1 MKESFQII
9 TSRKHVRTK
18 FAPNLHQTFSKNGEN
33 LGLNVIKII
42 CCGDLLES
50 PNRLPQHMIIRRTN
64 DNYVNN
70 LLESGLQ

>member
-1 MKESFQII
+1 MKESFQIM

-18 FAPNLHQTFSKNGEN
+18 FTPNLHQTNGEN
-33 LGLNVIKII
+33 LGLNGIKII
-42 CCGDLLES
+42 CCGDLHVLES